1 MISSIEDLADGK
13 FEGIID
19 DTIDPKSVNR
29 LVLCSG
35 KIYYEL
41 LERREQD
48 NSYSVAIV
56 RIEQLFPLDKMYIKE
71 LIEKYNAEELVWVQE
86 EPENMGA
93 WTFILTELRSF
104 GIDVIA
110 RESSAATATGS
121 SKTSA

>member
-1 MISSIEDLADGK
+1 MADGK

-41 LERREQD
+41 LERRELD

-86 EPENMGA
+86 EPEK
-93 WTFILTELRSF
+93 WELDFHFI
-104 GIDVIA
+104 
-110 RESSAATATGS
+110 
-121 SKTSA
+121 